1 MSQTILPRKR
11 ILSLLLILIILLSL
25 FPPLSISAET
35 LGDGSAKT
43 VTIDLNETFYILETK
58 GGTKLQGHSW
68 TYTTDTGIQGPA
80 YCINWGLAKPSP
92 TKKITISGKYTA
104 TPQTICAFATGY
116 PQRSLEDFIAINKEE
131 HPIITGLTR
140 EEYASATQIAVWTTL
155 GQLAIDGT
163 PYTSGRDSLVIP
175 TDNPSQL
182 RTYEALQ
189 IILYN
194 ASFWDKPLK
203 TGLHIRLGRNEAGNT
218 LDIEDENGLIGAEQN
233 GLYGIRKETIGGTE
247 YYTRSFVVSSA
258 TSTYKSDWYT
268 TNVSNSTC
276 ATCKARHAIC

>member
-116 PQRSLEDFIAINKEE
+116 PQRSLEDFIAINKE
-131 HPIITGLTR
+131 
-140 EEYASATQIAVWTTL
+140 
-155 GQLAIDGT
+155 
-163 PYTSGRDSLVIP
+163 
-175 TDNPSQL
+175 
-182 RTYEALQ
+182 
-189 IILYN
+189 
-194 ASFWDKPLK
+194 
-203 TGLHIRLGRNEAGNT
+203 
-218 LDIEDENGLIGAEQN
+218 DI
-233 GLYGIRKETIGGTE
+233 
-247 YYTRSFVVSSA
+247 
-258 TSTYKSDWYT
+258 
-268 TNVSNSTC
+268 
-276 ATCKARHAIC
+276 